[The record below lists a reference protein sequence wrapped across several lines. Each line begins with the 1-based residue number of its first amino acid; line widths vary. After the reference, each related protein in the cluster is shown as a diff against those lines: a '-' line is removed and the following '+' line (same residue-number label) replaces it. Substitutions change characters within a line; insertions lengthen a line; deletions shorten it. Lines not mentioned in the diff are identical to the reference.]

1 MWREIATALCLML
14 IFEGIVPFLDPRGW
28 QRTLVRVAQV
38 HPGAVRMLALAS
50 MAIGL
55 LLLHWIRTA

>member
-14 IFEGIVPFLDPRGW
+14 IFEGMLPFLDPRGW

-38 HPGAVRMLALAS
+38 HPGAVRLVALTS
-50 MAIGL
+50 MAFGL
-55 LLLHWIRTA
+55 LLLHWVRTA